1 LAETAK
7 NVLTKEKKMKKIKET
22 IIIVLITFLNIM
34 SQQEPRPETKAYILD
49 KLQNGDHYQR
59 SAVIGD
65 ATYMY
70 IIPEVVPILEQT
82 FWEQDSRLAFDYL
95 IALDKYDSPNFS
107 SLAHQFI
114 NTVDTMYTT
123 EYSFSLFSKLE
134 QKVIITSSLMKRGDF
149 STNEYVFELIEEK
162 KPGTFIAAAD
172 MLNKI
177 IQNVPER
184 EAEAKAELIR
194 LAQLDDKNESYDAV
208 NSLIRKYGEETVPIL
223 VDVFTNSSYRPAKA
237 ISLDALIK
245 YGYQDLE
252 NLMRSRLISDST
264 MTTAIAEELLE
275 YYPSPY
281 NYNFIVNNFNQ
292 IVSGRQLTVHFLLLG
307 FKPKNPDSLLST
319 IELLENLNYLTDTVY
334 NYTWLADSQFKDE
347 LQSIIQ
353 AAKSELQAGDSLACA
368 IQVKVFQDK
377 VDLVYK
383 DSLNADPRFVT
394 IEGWKF
400 LYWNAQYILDR
411 LPTPAVVTE
420 LELNEIAPE
429 MSMKNNPG
437 AFTMELTGSGFGS
450 SSVVYFN
457 GIVRATTFTADT
469 LLTAAILAS
478 DVSVAGNFPVWV
490 SDGSANSDTLTYKV
504 VNNLPE
510 EILPIM
516 NCVTNNGNGTYTAYF
531 GYNNKNSVSVFIPIY
546 AQNKIS
552 PGPWDR
558 GQPGVFKVGVQE
570 RVFSVTWTSG
580 NIIWHLNNKIA
591 IAKRTS
597 PPCQ

>member
-334 NYTWLADSQFKDE
+334 NYTWLADSQFKNE
-347 LQSIIQ
+347 LQSFIQ
-353 AAKSELQAGDSLACA
+353 SAQSNLQAGDSVACA
-368 IQVKVFQDK
+368 VQVKSFQDL
-377 VDLVYK
+377 VDIVYK
-383 DSLNADPRFVT
+383 DSLNADPSFVT
-394 IEGWKF
+394 LEGWKF

-411 LPTPAVVTE
+411 LPTPSVVTE
-420 LELNEIAPE
+420 LELNEITPA
-429 MSMKNNPG
+429 MSMKNQPG
-437 AFTMELTGSGFGS
+437 AFTMELTGSGFSS

-457 GIVRATTFTADT
+457 GNARTTTYVSDST
-469 LLTAAILAS
+469 LTAQILSS
-478 DVSVAGNFPVWV
+478 DVSAAGNFPVWV
-490 SDGSANSDTLTYKV
+490 SDGETNSDTVSFSV
-504 VNNLPE
+504 VNNLPK

-531 GYNNKNSVSVFIPIY
+531 GYNNKNNVSVFIPVY

-552 PGPWDR
+552 PDPWDR
-558 GQPGVFKVGVQE
+558 GQPGVFKVGIQE
-570 RVFSVTWTSG
+570 RVFSVTWSSG

-591 IAKRTS
+591 TAKISS
-597 PPCQ
+597 PPCP